1 MLDAGIGSAALRQ
14 ALPSSIFYLQS
25 SAEGRLSAFPRIPF
39 LLSCFPERITALKSL
54 TEHLWFE
61 VPDRRGF
68 INITP
73 KIEEL
78 VHRSGV
84 TEGLCLANAMHITA
98 SVFINDDEPGLH
110 HDYELWL
117 EKLAPHT
124 PTTAYRHNRT
134 GEDNADA
141 HLKRQVM
148 GREVVVAITKGKL
161 DFGPWEQIFY
171 GEFDGRRKKRV
182 LVKIIGE

>member
-1 MLDAGIGSAALRQ
+1 MADIC
-14 ALPSSIFYLQS
+14 FCF
-25 SAEGRLSAFPRIPF
+25 RLSIINHQLPNV
-39 LLSCFPERITALKSL
+39 KSF

-84 TEGLCLANAMHITA
+84 MEGLCLANAMHLTA
-98 SVFINDDEPGLH
+98 SVFINDDERGLH

-117 EKLAPHT
+117 EKLARHAP
-124 PTTAYRHNRT
+124 PTAYRHNPT
-134 GEDNADA
+134 GGHNDDA
-141 HLKRQVM
+141 HLKRHVM
-148 GREVVVAITKGKL
+148 
-161 DFGPWEQIFY
+161 
-171 GEFDGRRKKRV
+171 
-182 LVKIIGE
+182 

>member
-1 MLDAGIGSAALRQ
+1 M
-14 ALPSSIFYLQS
+14 
-25 SAEGRLSAFPRIPF
+25 
-39 LLSCFPERITALKSL
+39 KSL

-84 TEGLCLANAMHITA
+84 TEGLCLVNAMHITA
-98 SVFINDDEPGLH
+98 SVFINDDESGLH

-117 EKLAPHT
+117 EKLAPHA

-141 HLKRQVM
+141 HLKRQIM
-148 GREVVVAITKGKL
+148 GREVVAAITKGKL

-171 GEFDGRRKKRV
+171 GEFDGRRRKRV
-182 LVKIIGE
+182 LVKIIGD